1 MNPILFAGTWQQYSK
16 KAIAHE
22 KAITPNSGQLLLVP
36 VCCSFRCPYQ
46 ARVMKMLLAMSSS
59 MVYNPFMKGFDINVS
74 AKVLYF
80 SFIVLILW
88 LNIVEISSVLH
99 LS

>member
-1 MNPILFAGTWQQYSK
+1 
-16 KAIAHE
+16 
-22 KAITPNSGQLLLVP
+22 
-36 VCCSFRCPYQ
+36 
-46 ARVMKMLLAMSSS
+46 
-59 MVYNPFMKGFDINVS
+59 MKGFDINVS

-99 LS
+99 LSFSYVLCMFKVNIS